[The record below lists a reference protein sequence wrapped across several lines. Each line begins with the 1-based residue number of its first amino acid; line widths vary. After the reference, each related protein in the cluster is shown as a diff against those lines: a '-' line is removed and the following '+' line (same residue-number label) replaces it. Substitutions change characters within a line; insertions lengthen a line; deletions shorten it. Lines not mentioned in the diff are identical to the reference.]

1 MGLDP
6 VTVMAGAALIS
17 SAAGAGA
24 SAYSAHKQNSMAK
37 KEEKRQR
44 ELMEQQ
50 KAQALEERKRKI
62 DAQREQLGAGGGLIG
77 RRSLLSGSETGLLS
91 SAQQAYGSKTN
102 LG

>member
-1 MGLDP
+1 MGLGALA
-6 VTVMAGAALIS
+6 AGALVA

-44 ELMEQQ
+44 ELIEAHRKQEI
-50 KAQALEERKRKI
+50 EERKRKI
-62 DAQREQLGAGGGLIG
+62 DAQREQLGGSTGVIG
-77 RRSLLSGSETGLLS
+77 RRSLLSGSETGLLA
-91 SAQQAYGSKTN
+91 SAQQAYGAKQT